1 MDNVQKGKDDGQSTP
16 VEMQGTGSPSGSLLG
31 LIQERYHKIK
41 ENAETYPY
49 VWGSYIA
56 VYGGL
61 GLWLVYRG
69 MKLRKKEDR
78 VRALQ
83 EQLRQLVES
92 QEHGG
97 TSQDKTTGWMVCY
110 DPFHGFSLLFFG
122 LLWLSLE
129 EKIHIGSRELK
140 ALT

>member
-1 MDNVQKGKDDGQSTP
+1 MENVQKGKDDGQSTP
-16 VEMQGTGSPSGSLLG
+16 VEMQGTGPSSGSLLG
-31 LIQERYHKIK
+31 LVQERYYKIK

-69 MKLRKKEDR
+69 MKLRKTEDR

-97 TSQDKTTGWMVCY
+97 ASVSGSSSRARPPQDKTT
-110 DPFHGFSLLFFG
+110 D
-122 LLWLSLE
+122 
-129 EKIHIGSRELK
+129 
-140 ALT
+140 